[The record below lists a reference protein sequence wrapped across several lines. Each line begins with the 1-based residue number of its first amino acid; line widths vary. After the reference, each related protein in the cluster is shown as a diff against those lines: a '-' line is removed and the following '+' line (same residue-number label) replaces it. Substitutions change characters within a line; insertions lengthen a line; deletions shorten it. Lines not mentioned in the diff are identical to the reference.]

1 MRIAFGLLGCFA
13 WLFAQALIYDVSKS
27 FEYNT
32 VHGPLF
38 TGDIPACKRSKATQ
52 KILFGHSISSAI
64 GVPACAPMTGKG
76 IKLAAQLGFDVLTY
90 KTIRSVA
97 CKSHACPNI
106 FYVDSVEQLERAD
119 IGTSLHTTKTA
130 PASVALANS
139 FGNGCP
145 ELDWVKK
152 DIAYTRQ
159 SLQEGQTLIVSVCGT
174 GCDKKTIIE
183 DFVCAALI
191 AYEAGAHVIELNLS
205 CPNMNC
211 VLLYKDPDLVKSIVN
226 AVVARVNIPVIIK
239 VGIFDSY
246 DQMKTI
252 FTSAA
257 AAGAKGVCG
266 INAVPIKLMN
276 ACGEPAFGQGREIC
290 GLSGHPIKNLAKEFI
305 QMARSIIDQEKLDLV
320 LFATGGITSAA
331 DFKEFLALG
340 ADVALC
346 ATGFMHDPYIG
357 IKYHELMCDLLQA
370 CALG

>member
-1 MRIAFGLLGCFA
+1 MRIAFALLCCVA
-13 WLFAQALIYDVSKS
+13 LSLNALIYDTSAS
-27 FEYNT
+27 FEDNIIK
-32 VHGPLF
+32 GPLF
-38 TGDIPACKRSKATQ
+38 DGDIPIFKRAQAASKL
-52 KILFGHSISSAI
+52 LFGHPIGCPI
-64 GVPACAPMTGKG
+64 GVAASALMTGQG
-76 IKLAAQLGFDVLTY
+76 VKLAARLGFDVLTY
-90 KTIRSVA
+90 KTIRSAA

-106 FYVDSVEQLERAD
+106 FYVDSMEQLERAD

-145 ELDWVKK
+145 EPDWVKQ
-152 DIAYTRQ
+152 DIACARQ
-159 SLQEGQTLIVSVCGT
+159 SLQEGQILIVSVCGT

-211 VLLYKDPDLVKSIVN
+211 VLFYKDPDLVESIVR
-226 AVVARVNIPVIIK
+226 AVATSVHIPVTIK

-246 DQMKTI
+246 DQMKTTLI
-252 FTSAA
+252 SAA

-276 ACGEPAFGQGREIC
+276 AYGEPAFGQGREIC

-305 QMARSIIDQEKLDLV
+305 QMARSIIDQGKLDLV

-331 DFKEFLALG
+331 DFKEFLDLG

-346 ATGFMHDPYIG
+346 ATGFMHDPYVG
-357 IKYHELMCDLLQA
+357 IKYHELMCDLSQA